1 MILVERVLVIVGAGA
16 HGREVEDYLH
26 DLPDAPRLLGF
37 LDEHK
42 PQGPM
47 GDSQVLGGFEA
58 AAKLLGEFSEVL
70 YVTAAGDN
78 TVRRKLAAAAEEAGL
93 KPYTVRHFRSVVGR
107 DCEIGAGVCLAPN
120 TVLTR
125 AVTLGKHCIVNVG
138 VTVSHDCTI
147 RDFVNLNPG
156 VTVCGDVEIGE
167 DCYIGA
173 GATIIDKVSIGANTV
188 VGAGAVVIDELP
200 GGVLAVGV
208 PARVV
213 RELYP
218 KPRLV

>member
-1 MILVERVLVIVGAGA
+1 MIGESVLVIVGAGA

-26 DLPDAPRLLGF
+26 VLPDAPRLLGF

-42 PQGPM
+42 PPGAL
-47 GDSQVLGGFEA
+47 GTSQVLGGFEA
-58 AAKLLGEFSEVL
+58 ASRLLAEYKEVL
-70 YVTAAGDN
+70 FITAAGDN
-78 TVRRKLAAAAEEAGL
+78 AMRRKLAAGAEEAGL
-93 KPYTVRHFRSVVGR
+93 TPYTVRHIRALVGR
-107 DCEIGAGVCLAPN
+107 ECQIGAGACLAPN

-125 AVTLGKHCIVNVG
+125 AVTLGRHCIVNVG
-138 VTVSHDCTI
+138 TTISHDCLI
-147 RDFVNLNPG
+147 GDFVNLNPG
-156 VTVCGDVEIGE
+156 VTVCGNVEIGE
-167 DCYIGA
+167 DSYIGA
-173 GATIIDKVSIGANTV
+173 GATIIDNVSIGANTV

-200 GGVLAVGV
+200 GGVLALGV